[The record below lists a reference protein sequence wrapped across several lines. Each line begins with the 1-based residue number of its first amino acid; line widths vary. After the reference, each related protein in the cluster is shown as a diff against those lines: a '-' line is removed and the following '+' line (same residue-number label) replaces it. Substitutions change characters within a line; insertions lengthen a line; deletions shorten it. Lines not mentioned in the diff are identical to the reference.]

1 MDLIRPVIAKLEK
14 VCNNSP
20 LLFNLYSWPYKRI
33 VQNEIDLAE
42 IGATDRVLNIG
53 CGAMPFT
60 AVHVARLTGAKVWAL
75 DKDPEVIARAR
86 NCLARLGLEKQ
97 VKVFEGDGKEPFD
110 KDFTAALVALQAEPK
125 EKILKN
131 LLARA
136 QRGANLVFREPR
148 GFFAEQYDQLPS
160 TYQPCDLVK
169 QPMITFDR
177 SVLFKK

>member
-1 MDLIRPVIAKLEK
+1 MDIIRPVIAKLEK
-14 VCNNSP
+14 ICNKSP
-20 LLFNLYSWPYKRI
+20 KLFNLYSWPYKKI
-33 VQNEIDLAE
+33 VRNEIKLAQ
-42 IGATDRVLNIG
+42 IDASDQVLNVG

-60 AVHVARLTGAKVWAL
+60 AVHLARLTGAKVWAL

-97 VKVFEGDGKEPFD
+97 VKVFEADGKEPFD

-136 QRGANLVFREPR
+136 ETGASFVFREPR
-148 GFFAEQYDQLPS
+148 DFFAEQYDQLPS
-160 TYQPCDLVK
+160 AYQPYDFVK